1 MNIVRVVAFKRG
13 KNVFT
18 TNFKDY
24 INKLTLAAHNHPGFI
39 KSESFM
45 DVKFN
50 YDNHTIISISDWDN
64 QVSWNDWINSNVRK
78 KIYLEYKENVISED
92 FNVMIKNKDRNNVF
106 LL

>member
-24 INKLTLAAHNHPGFI
+24 INKLTFEAHNFPGFI

-45 DVKFN
+45 DVKFD
-50 YDNHTIISISDWDN
+50 YDNHTIISISDWKSES
-64 QVSWNDWINSNVRK
+64 SWNDWVNSDTRK
-78 KIYLEYKENVISED
+78 QIYLKYKENVVSED
-92 FNVMIKNKDRNNVF
+92 FNVMIKNKDRNNIF

>member
-64 QVSWNDWINSNVRK
+64 QVSWNDWINSDVRK

>member
-45 DVKFN
+45 DVKFD

>member
-24 INKLTLAAHNHPGFI
+24 INKLTLAAHNQSGFI

-45 DVKFN
+45 DVKFD
-50 YDNHTIISISDWDN
+50 YDNHTIVSISDWDN
-64 QVSWNDWINSNVRK
+64 QVSWNDWVNSETRK
-78 KIYLEYKENVISED
+78 QIYLEYKENIISED
-92 FNVMIKNKDRNNVF
+92 FNILIKNKDRNNVF